1 MKRKNLIKVVLLTV
15 VFLLVTVAII
25 YPQPPPPPPG
35 PDPPGGEG
43 GGPGI
48 PLQGNL
54 YFLLAAGIAYIAKT
68 GFNIKLRKLFSKKT
82 VA

>member
-1 MKRKNLIKVVLLTV
+1 MNKKNLIKVVLLTV

-35 PDPPGGEG
+35 PDPPGEG
-43 GGPGI
+43 GGPGV

-68 GFNIKLRKLFSKKT
+68 GLKLKLRKLFNKKI

>member
-35 PDPPGGEG
+35 PGPPGEG

-68 GFNIKLRKLFSKKT
+68 GFNFKLRKLFSKKT